1 MGYGVGT
8 NSNPTGG
15 RGGGD
20 GSAIGGY
27 ECVIYGFFTKG
38 GSFVTVGLDFR
49 IIKER
54 SSREVISGFLQTFK
68 FLLS

>member
-1 MGYGVGT
+1 MGYRVGT

-38 GSFVTVGLDFR
+38 GSFVTVGLDF
-49 IIKER
+49 
-54 SSREVISGFLQTFK
+54 
-68 FLLS
+68 